1 MWRTPIF
8 DRTLDDATY
17 ARQHPEAVE
26 DLKGAL
32 NYSDLN
38 RIEENFKH
46 VAQRLLE
53 RGVYIELVSRNF
65 LETWWNSQESET
77 DPDTDFNTVLL
88 LHGEDFTDSSA
99 YGHTINKTGCTISDD
114 GKFDKAINFTGTN
127 KLETTE
133 QIIDLNGTFT
143 IDFWCKHRSIKNYA
157 TYVGGTENNTFKI
170 NVVNTK
176 LTFELHAQGTSVS
189 TDFSPQVGEWF
200 HVALT
205 GNNKSFTFFVNGKKI
220 KTFSVSVQI
229 PNSIL
234 RIGINYG
241 QNITLDGLLDEF
253 RISNIVRWTSD
264 FEVPTAPYDIG
275 TKVDSN
281 TKLLLHAEDFTDASV
296 FKHEIVNSGAT
307 IVEGKFGNGFNFTNL
322 QKVETTSSLVDTSGK
337 FTVEFWCNQRQLKQ
351 NCTYIGGVDNN
362 SFKIQ
367 LIDGKIGFDVHGLNV
382 KQKTDFQPTLNE
394 WFHVALTG
402 NNKTFSFFINGKK
415 VKTFSVTQTI
425 VNGNMRIG
433 LNYVQNDVGSVEGII
448 DELRISDIVRYT
460 EDFELQNKPFD
471 IYILDTE
478 ERPFEESA
486 TFTDWQM
493 RNILWLREI
502 NRIRKNFNTLNSVY
516 PKSTNIPNSKE
527 SNYINY
533 EEVNNW
539 EKAAYEANE
548 AVDRMDKLKR
558 YCGTFNCG
566 GDPL

>member
-8 DRTLDDATY
+8 DRTLDDANY

-38 RIEENFKH
+38 RIEENFKY

-53 RGVYIELVSRNF
+53 RGVYIDLVSRNF
-65 LETWWNSQESET
+65 LETWWNSQEAST
-77 DPDTDFNTVLL
+77 DPDTDFNTV
-88 LHGEDFTDSSA
+88 
-99 YGHTINKTGCTISDD
+99 
-114 GKFDKAINFTGTN
+114 
-127 KLETTE
+127 
-133 QIIDLNGTFT
+133 
-143 IDFWCKHRSIKNYA
+143 
-157 TYVGGTENNTFKI
+157 
-170 NVVNTK
+170 
-176 LTFELHAQGTSVS
+176 
-189 TDFSPQVGEWF
+189 
-200 HVALT
+200 
-205 GNNKSFTFFVNGKKI
+205 
-220 KTFSVSVQI
+220 
-229 PNSIL
+229 
-234 RIGINYG
+234 
-241 QNITLDGLLDEF
+241 
-253 RISNIVRWTSD
+253 
-264 FEVPTAPYDIG
+264 
-275 TKVDSN
+275 
-281 TKLLLHAEDFTDASV
+281 LLLHAEDFTDASV

-337 FTVEFWCNQRQLKQ
+337 FTVEFWCKQRQLNQ
-351 NCTYIGGVDNN
+351 YCTYIGGVDNN

-415 VKTFSVTQTI
+415 VKTFSVTQNI

-433 LNYVQNDVGSVEGII
+433 LNFNQDNGGSVEGII

-478 ERPFEESA
+478 ERPFEESE
-486 TFTDWQM
+486 TFVDWQM
-493 RNILWLREI
+493 RNILWLSEI

-516 PKSTNIPNSKE
+516 PKNTNIPNSKE

-548 AVDRMDKLKR
+548 AVDRMDKIKR